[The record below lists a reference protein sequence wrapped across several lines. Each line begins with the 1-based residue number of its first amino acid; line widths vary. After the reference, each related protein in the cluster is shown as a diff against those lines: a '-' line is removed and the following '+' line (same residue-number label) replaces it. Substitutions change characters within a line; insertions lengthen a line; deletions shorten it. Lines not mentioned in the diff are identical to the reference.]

1 MKLLFIQP
9 SQLDE
14 QGRVVKYRKGY
25 MPSLALAILIG
36 LTPDKHRITVVN
48 DLVEEIPFNEKF
60 DLVCITVMTVQA
72 LRAYQIAD
80 RFRANGVRVVLGGIH
95 PTFMAE
101 EAAQHADSVVV
112 GEAETVWETLLEDL
126 EAGQLKHRYMP
137 NGHPSLDRLVVPG
150 WEHFNMAVYRNS
162 AGSSMPRIPIYTT
175 RGCLY
180 GCSFC
185 SVSKAYGRTHRHKPI
200 ANVIEEVDASRADTY
215 FFVDDNIVC
224 NFDYAEELFKAL
236 SGKNVRWLSQA
247 SMQLFKRPDLIALAA
262 ESGCKS
268 LFLGIESITPET
280 LKGMKKG
287 FNNPDSYPEFF
298 DLLNRFGIRPLVSM
312 IIGLDQDTPEDVERT
327 LDFLIEQKI
336 QNVYLSI
343 YTPLPGTDVYAEM
356 ERNGRIIERDWSKY
370 DLSHVV
376 HQPVNFTPEVLENT
390 YWQVYGRLY
399 SFGAII
405 SRSFGSLAKF
415 RVDRGKALRD
425 ILVQIHMNAQI
436 RNREHLQSLGI
447 GRIR

>member
-1 MKLLFIQP
+1 MNLLFIQP

-36 LTPDKHRITVVN
+36 LTPNKHRITVVD
-48 DLVEEIPFNEKF
+48 DLVEEIPFDGDF

-72 LRAYQIAD
+72 PRAYQIAD
-80 RFRANGVRVVLGGIH
+80 RFRASGAQVVLGGVH
-95 PTFMAE
+95 PTFMPE
-101 EAAQHADSVVV
+101 EATQHADAVVV
-112 GEAETVWETLLEDL
+112 GEAESVWVKLLE
-126 EAGQLKHRYMP
+126 EFESGQLEDRYAP
-137 NGHPSLDRLVVPG
+137 EGHPSLDRLVIPG
-150 WEHFNMAVYRNS
+150 WQHFNMDVYRNS
-162 AGSSMPRIPIYTT
+162 AGSRMPRIPVYTT

-185 SVSKAYGRTHRHKPI
+185 SVSKAYGRTHRHKPVV
-200 ANVIEEVDASRADTY
+200 NVLKEIDASRADSY
-215 FFVDDNIVC
+215 FFVDDNIAC

-236 SGKNVRWLSQA
+236 SGRDVRWLSQA
-247 SMQLFKRPDLIALAA
+247 SMQLFKRPDLVALAS

-280 LKGMKKG
+280 LQGMKKS

-298 DLLNRFGIRPLVSM
+298 ELLNRFGIRPLVSM
-312 IIGLDQDTPEDVERT
+312 MIGFDQDTPEDIERT
-327 LDFLIEQKI
+327 LDFLIKQKV

-343 YTPLPGTDVYAEM
+343 YTPLPGTDIYAEM
-356 ERNGRIIERDWSKY
+356 EQNGRLIERDWSKY

-376 HQPVNFTPEVLENT
+376 HLPANFTPEALEKT
-390 YWQVYGRLY
+390 YWQIYRRLY
-399 SFGAII
+399 SFRVIMARNFASL
-405 SRSFGSLAKF
+405 SRLRG
-415 RVDRGKALRD
+415 DRGKALRD

-436 RNREHLQSLGI
+436 RNREDPRSLGI